1 MAGSISSA
9 LVINYALAVF
19 YTFTTPRISFLT
31 LIKALHYHRSR
42 WLSQDLG
49 HLFFGFHRN
58 FFLNYELPLPT
69 TTFDMSSHELHTS
82 LLRPTVL
89 HILRAAGFQAARP
102 AAVDAVV
109 DLAARYLTLLG
120 ETTASHSMENHS
132 DLCPTIA
139 DVRSALQDVGAL
151 QPQISIMEE
160 QYRGV
165 EDVRGVEA
173 FLAWAKGDVNKLIRQ
188 VAGLIP
194 AEGEAVALEAGEPR
208 EDFLTGS
215 FTYSYSRC
223 VAGLTQ
229 FAALK
234 KKHSK
239 TGEESRF
246 KGTVL
251 GIPAEARHVRIEGG
265 QLESIQAW
273 EEGLQMK
280 ILATS
285 SPTPEAIHEV
295 AADESSPLTDIG

>member
-1 MAGSISSA
+1 M
-9 LVINYALAVF
+9 
-19 YTFTTPRISFLT
+19 
-31 LIKALHYHRSR
+31 K
-42 WLSQDLG
+42 DE
-49 HLFFGFHRN
+49 
-58 FFLNYELPLPT
+58 FFLPT
-69 TTFDMSSHELHTS
+69 ATFEMSSHELHTS

-102 AAVDAVV
+102 AVVDTFV

-120 ETTASHSMENHS
+120 ESTASHSLENHS

-151 QPQISIMEE
+151 QPQISVTEE
-160 QYRGV
+160 QYKGV
-165 EDVRGVEA
+165 EDMRGVEA
-173 FLAWAKGDVNKLIRQ
+173 FLAWAKGDINKMIRR

-194 AEGEAVALEAGEPR
+194 ADGAAVALEAGELR

-215 FTYSYSRC
+215 PRYSHLQYII
-223 VAGLTQ
+223 GLTHIT
-229 FAALK
+229 ALK

-251 GIPAEARHVRIEGG
+251 GIPAEERQVRIEGG
-265 QLESIQAW
+265 QLESIRAW
-273 EEGLQMK
+273 EEGLQK
-280 ILATS
+280 RIPVTNP
-285 SPTPEAIHEV
+285 PTPHGAVTEM